1 DRARDLADVLRW
13 LEAKNFLFMGYRR
26 YAARR
31 GRKGWE
37 VELESGSGLGL
48 LRGAHDSRFSESGAD
63 VPPPPLVGARLDD
76 ERVIFFDK
84 TRSDSTVHRPG
95 RLDSVSLKL
104 LDRDARPVGF
114 GRFVGLLTHRAI
126 RMRPSDIPILAAR
139 RTRVVGGLG
148 AEAGSHTYKTALEA
162 YDCLPVEFLFPAEQ
176 ADVSRMVSRIVG
188 AAERRKLE
196 VTSVVDPTNRSF
208 FVSVALPREHYEE
221 RIREEI
227 DRLLES
233 QHGARHIDHRS
244 SFLDDDL
251 AL

>member
-1 DRARDLADVLRW
+1 ADHSPMLAQLNEHVANLEACSAVLPGGPDRARDLADVLRW

-104 LDRDARPVGF
+104 LDREARTIGF
-114 GRFVGLLTHRAI
+114 GRFVGLLT
-126 RMRPSDIPILAAR
+126 
-139 RTRVVGGLG
+139 
-148 AEAGSHTYKTALEA
+148 
-162 YDCLPVEFLFPAEQ
+162 
-176 ADVSRMVSRIVG
+176 
-188 AAERRKLE
+188 
-196 VTSVVDPTNRSF
+196 
-208 FVSVALPREHYEE
+208 
-221 RIREEI
+221 
-227 DRLLES
+227 
-233 QHGARHIDHRS
+233 
-244 SFLDDDL
+244 
-251 AL
+251 